1 MESNYL
7 SPQSISLQVSAMN
20 WQDAV
25 QASGDL
31 LVKNGKCEPRYIDA
45 MLQVAKEKGPYMVIA
60 PGLALMHARP
70 EDGAL
75 QVGMSIVSLSTPVHF
90 GSEANDPVELVI
102 AFCGID
108 HHSHIK
114 MLKELANFLM
124 DENNQNMLRS
134 SISKDKVITAFR
146 RSRQETV
153 PCQN

>member
-1 MESNYL
+1 MIFNYL
-7 SPQSISLQVSAMN
+7 SPQSIRLQVSARN

-25 QASGDL
+25 RASGDL
-31 LVKNGKCEPRYIDA
+31 LVKTGKCEPRYIDA
-45 MLQVAKEKGPYMVIA
+45 MVQITKEKGPYMVIA

-75 QVGMSIVSLSTPVHF
+75 QLGISIVSLSTPIQF

-124 DENNQNMLRS
+124 DEKNQNMLKS
-134 SISKDKVITAFR
+134 SISIDTVVSALQY
-146 RSRQETV
+146 SNQETL
-153 PCQN
+153 PCQD

>member
-1 MESNYL
+1 
-7 SPQSISLQVSAMN
+7 
-20 WQDAV
+20 
-25 QASGDL
+25 
-31 LVKNGKCEPRYIDA
+31 
-45 MLQVAKEKGPYMVIA
+45 MVIA
-60 PGLALMHARP
+60 PGIALAHARP
-70 EDGAL
+70 ENDTL
-75 QVGMSIVSLSTPVHF
+75 QVGMSIVTLSTPVNF

-108 HHSHIK
+108 HHSHVK

-134 SISKDKVITAFR
+134 SISKNNVISAFR